1 MSSYIYELIRPEEDI
16 PVKCFCQKDISALV
30 PAHWHNS
37 VELLRVERGR
47 LQVILGEAKYFLEPG
62 MFLIINSREI
72 HSTFCG
78 DDICLE
84 VLQVPYPFLKKYMP
98 GQDGMRFYQAPIE
111 QENRAGELL
120 HRLNVMNQER
130 GPGFLLEFHAA
141 LFELLYLLQTE
152 YRIPGEASE
161 QEDRDRRRLI
171 SVMDYVNQNYRE
183 KITLEEAAELVALNK
198 EYFCRFFKKNMGM
211 SLMEYINEVRF
222 SHVCE
227 ALAESDAG
235 IMELLE
241 EHGFTNY
248 KLFRKMFRE
257 RYHSTPGRRRR
268 EKNGNTEADRGKYQ
282 RRG

>member
-16 PVKCFCQKDISALV
+16 PVKCFCHKDTGVPV

-37 VELLRVERGR
+37 VEILRVERGV
-47 LQVILGEAKYFLEPG
+47 LQVVLGETRYFLEPG

-72 HSTFCG
+72 HATFCG
-78 DDICLE
+78 DDICME
-84 VLQVPYPFLKKYMP
+84 VLQIPYPFIKKYMQ
-98 GQDGMRFYQAPIE
+98 GQEEMRFYQEPVAE
-111 QENRAGELL
+111 EGQAGALL

-130 GPGFLLEFHAA
+130 GSGFLLKFHAV

-152 YRIPGEASE
+152 YSVPGKASE
-161 QEDRDRRRLI
+161 QEDRDRRRLVT
-171 SVMDYVNQNYRE
+171 VMDYVNQRYRDR
-183 KITLEEAAELVALNK
+183 ITLEEAAGLVALNK

-211 SLMEYINEVRF
+211 PLMEYVNEVRF

-227 ALAESDAG
+227 ALRESDAG

-257 RYHSTPGRRRR
+257 RYHTTPGRKRR
-268 EKNGNTEADRGKYQ
+268 EKGK
-282 RRG
+282 GKEKFV